1 VRGIGQRLGD
11 LVFGPWAFGVR
22 FLAAFMLAAF
32 MLALSQVDL
41 GAGLWNTLAR
51 LKLDM

>member
-22 FLAAFMLAAF
+22 FLAAFMF
-32 MLALSQVDL
+32 ALSQVDL